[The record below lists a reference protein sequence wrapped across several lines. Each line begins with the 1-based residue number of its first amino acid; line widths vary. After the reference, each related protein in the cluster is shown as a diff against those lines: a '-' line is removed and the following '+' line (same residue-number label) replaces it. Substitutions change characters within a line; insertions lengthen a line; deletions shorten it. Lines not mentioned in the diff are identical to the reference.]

1 MNTMN
6 LVNMNELFSMQGKLA
21 LVTGASSGLGK
32 HFAMVLAQAGSTVL
46 LSARSTD
53 KLQAVLAEI
62 HAAGGKAH
70 AVGMDVSQSASVK
83 NALAE
88 MAEKFGVPDVLIN
101 NAGQSIAKPMLEQ
114 TEEDWDQILDT
125 NLKGCWLVATELA
138 RALVAA
144 GKPGSIVNIA
154 SILGERVGGAVGPYA
169 ISKAGLVQATKAMAL
184 EFARYNIRVNAILP
198 GYVATNLNREFLA
211 SELGDKLRMRIPS
224 RKFCELSD
232 LTGPVLLLASNA
244 GAGMTG
250 ACVAVD
256 RGHLVSAL

>member
-1 MNTMN
+1 MSNN
-6 LVNMNELFSMQGKLA
+6 NLFSMQGKLV

-32 HFAMVLAQAGSTVL
+32 HFAQVLAQAGATVL
-46 LSARSTD
+46 LTARNVE
-53 KLQAVLAEI
+53 KLQQVLEQIQASGAV
-62 HAAGGKAH
+62 AH
-70 AVGMDVSQSASVK
+70 TVAMDVSNSSSVK
-83 NALAE
+83 NA
-88 MAEKFGVPDVLIN
+88 MAQIVTQYGVPDVLVN

-125 NLKGCWLVATELA
+125 NLKGCWLVGTELA
-138 RALVAA
+138 RALAAA

-184 EFARYNIRVNAILP
+184 ELARYNIRVNAILP
-198 GYVATNLNREFLA
+198 GYVATDMNSEFLA
-211 SELGDKLRMRIPS
+211 SELGDKLRKRIPT
-224 RKFCELSD
+224 RQFCELSD
-232 LTGPVLLLASNA
+232 LTGPLLLLASNA

>member
-1 MNTMN
+1 MSNN
-6 LVNMNELFSMQGKLA
+6 DLFSMQGKLA

-32 HFAMVLAQAGSTVL
+32 HFAQVLANAGAMVL
-46 LSARSTD
+46 LSARSME
-53 KLQAVLAEI
+53 KLKPVLEQIQASGAV
-62 HAAGGKAH
+62 AH
-70 AVGMDVSQSASVK
+70 AVAMDVSNSSSVK
-83 NALAE
+83 NA
-88 MAEKFGVPDVLIN
+88 MVQIVKQYGVPDVLVN

-114 TEEDWDQILDT
+114 TEDDWDQVLDT

-138 RALVAA
+138 RALATA
-144 GKPGSIVNIA
+144 GKPGAIVNIA

-184 EFARYNIRVNAILP
+184 ELARYNIRVNAILP
-198 GYVATNLNREFLA
+198 GYVATDMNSEFLA
-211 SELGDKLRMRIPS
+211 SELGDKLRKRIPT
-224 RKFCELSD
+224 RQFCELSD
-232 LTGPVLLLASNA
+232 LTGPLLLLASNA

>member
-1 MNTMN
+1 MSNN
-6 LVNMNELFSMQGKLA
+6 DLFSMQGKLA

-32 HFAMVLAQAGSTVL
+32 HFGQVLAHAGATVV
-46 LSARSTD
+46 LSARNVE
-53 KLQAVLAEI
+53 KLQQVLEQIQASGAV
-62 HAAGGKAH
+62 AH
-70 AVGMDVSQSASVK
+70 AVAMDVSNSSSVK
-83 NALAE
+83 NA
-88 MAEKFGVPDVLIN
+88 MAQIVKQYGVPDVLVN

-125 NLKGCWLVATELA
+125 NLKGCWLVGTELA
-138 RALVAA
+138 RALAAA

-184 EFARYNIRVNAILP
+184 ELARYNIRVNAILP
-198 GYVATNLNREFLA
+198 GYVATDMNSEFLT
-211 SELGDKLRMRIPS
+211 SELGDKLRKRIPT
-224 RKFCELSD
+224 RQFCELSD
-232 LTGPVLLLASNA
+232 LTGPLLLLASNA